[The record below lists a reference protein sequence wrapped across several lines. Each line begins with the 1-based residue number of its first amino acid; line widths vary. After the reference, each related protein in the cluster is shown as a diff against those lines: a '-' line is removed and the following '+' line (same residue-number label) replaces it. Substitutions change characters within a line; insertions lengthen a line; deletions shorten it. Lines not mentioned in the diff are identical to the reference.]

1 MSNFLSKEE
10 LKISNEFKKKGYVIR
25 KIKDTKSLSKI
36 RKLFVKSIKKN
47 IQKKIKFKKEEDI
60 FNFIH
65 KKIETNRLNSFRLKI
80 INDINKSKNIRELYY
95 KISRPVLDVILGNE
109 LAMQLRINLSIQ
121 LPNDKSS
128 LLPIHSDTW
137 SGDSPFETVVWI
149 PMVNCYKSK
158 SMYIIKP
165 EKIKLVNSLIKKN
178 MSTDKLF
185 LNIKKYVNWINIK
198 YGQVLIF
205 NQNLPHGNIVNE
217 EKETR
222 WSFNCRFKSLFSPYG
237 DKKLGEFFEPI
248 EIKPASKIGM
258 IYKYPKV

>member
-1 MSNFLSKEE
+1 MK
-10 LKISNEFKKKGYVIR
+10 KISINSKNYIKNGFLVLDIKDKKKLLNFRSNITLYLKKILKNRKINNYSDDTILNEFHKY
-25 KIKDTKSLSKI
+25 
-36 RKLFVKSIKKN
+36 
-47 IQKKIKFKKEEDI
+47 FKKSEINDLRVRVY
-60 FNFIH
+60 NY
-65 KKIETNRLNSFRLKI
+65 LNSLKSFKE
-80 INDINKSKNIRELYY
+80 NYY
-95 KISRPVLDVILGNE
+95 DFCKDYLNEIVGNE
-109 LAMQLRINLSIQ
+109 LVMQQKINLSIQ

-137 SGDSPFETVVWI
+137 SGDSPFETVVWM

-165 EKIKLVNSLIKKN
+165 EKINLVNSLLKNN

-185 LNIKKYVNWINIK
+185 LKIKKHVNWINIK

-205 NQNLPHGNIVNE
+205 NQNLPHGNIVNK

>member
-1 MSNFLSKEE
+1 MKKIGINSKNYIKNGFLVLDIKDKKKLLNFRSNITFY
-10 LKISNEFKKKGYVIR
+10 LKKILKNRNLNNYSDDRILNEFHKY
-25 KIKDTKSLSKI
+25 
-36 RKLFVKSIKKN
+36 
-47 IQKKIKFKKEEDI
+47 FKKSELNDLRVKVY
-60 FNFIH
+60 NY
-65 KKIETNRLNSFRLKI
+65 LNSLKSFKE
-80 INDINKSKNIRELYY
+80 NYYDFCKDYLYE
-95 KISRPVLDVILGNE
+95 IVGNE
-109 LAMQLRINLSIQ
+109 LVMQQRINLSIQ

-205 NQNLPHGNIVNE
+205 NKNLPHGNIVNE